1 MVGYWPSYF
10 LTKSRSIKR
19 KKGRGKYSAIL
30 TEQAWSITDLSH
42 DQTNNFFLR
51 DQRGVLQGSLSND
64 DGDGNEN
71 NKIAIGLYQ
80 QNNISARASRSFV
93 HFFAIVARLQRE
105 SASFHVLSRTETH
118 DNNFLILFLNFDIQ
132 LPKSC
137 QHLHVF
143 QLLCKM
149 QNPLT

>member
-30 TEQAWSITDLSH
+30 TEQAWSITDLSY

-71 NKIAIGLYQ
+71 NKIAMGLY
-80 QNNISARASRSFV
+80 
-93 HFFAIVARLQRE
+93 
-105 SASFHVLSRTETH
+105 
-118 DNNFLILFLNFDIQ
+118 
-132 LPKSC
+132 
-137 QHLHVF
+137 
-143 QLLCKM
+143 
-149 QNPLT
+149 

>member
-30 TEQAWSITDLSH
+30 TEQAWSIMDLLY

-64 DGDGNEN
+64 DGDGDGNKN
-71 NKIAIGLYQ
+71 DKIAVGLY
-80 QNNISARASRSFV
+80 
-93 HFFAIVARLQRE
+93 
-105 SASFHVLSRTETH
+105 
-118 DNNFLILFLNFDIQ
+118 LIIGN
-132 LPKSC
+132 
-137 QHLHVF
+137 
-143 QLLCKM
+143 
-149 QNPLT
+149 